1 MKKLGYLKYPAVF
14 ILLLAFFYILE
25 INISEGVYYLPL
37 EAAVFAIISEIMI
50 FKPAFK
56 HIFIVLANVLFLLM
70 MGFFVMNRLSI
81 ANIFGSLGFGIL
93 MISAV
98 FYLTRLIKQGYI

>member
-1 MKKLGYLKYPAVF
+1 MKKLRYLKYPAVF
-14 ILLLAFFYILE
+14 ILLLTFFYILE
-25 INISEGVYYLPL
+25 INISEGAYYLPL

-56 HIFIVLANVLFLLM
+56 RIFIVLANVLFLLM
-70 MGFFVMNRLSI
+70 MGFFVMNRLNT

-98 FYLTRLIKQGYI
+98 FYLPRLFKQGHL